1 MKQFFHLILC
11 SFIAAATV
19 KAADKPA
26 APAQEIRSLMQ
37 RVNAWQ
43 VAHPRMKAD
52 DRNWERGTWYAGVT
66 EAQRAT
72 GDEKFLQ
79 QALDWGN
86 LQQWQVGTEGS
97 GANKLFCAMTWVE
110 CYLLKKDPAML
121 KPTLDWLATDAPN
134 SPGGAKLWFGHA
146 PAPFDGPLYSDS
158 LFAMPVFALLHKATG
173 DSKHLETLD
182 HFARTV
188 TDELFDKE
196 EGLYYRDGSF
206 IGKKTPAGRKIL
218 WSRGNG
224 WVFAGLPRTLECL
237 PADDPRRE
245 FFLTRMRTMA
255 AALAKCQGGDGF
267 WRPNL
272 ADPEHVPVPESSGTA
287 FFCHGMAW
295 GIRNGVLDKETYL
308 PVVKKA
314 WTALAGAVSPTGMV
328 QWGQQVGDRPS
339 NTQQAESHEYVTGA
353 FLLAASEV
361 LRLTEAGLLKTDATS
376 GASATPLLPP
386 PAITPGPLPAGAHPF
401 ASEINAFL
409 TRQEATPGFR
419 PTGLKREDYLRVI
432 EGQVKAMR
440 AYQDPDGRI
449 IDPVEKVEKFYA
461 TPCYAHSV
469 AVLAHS
475 GHCKDAELIE
485 SGMNALDAATAD
497 MASNNAPGGHG
508 DFFTWPAMFAFEL
521 FQAHASAGR
530 RADWEGKLRAVNPKK
545 LYRVHPGSGNNWGVV
560 NLAGEFMRHRQGFTT
575 LDYVEAS
582 LAGQVRN
589 FTELGMYDE
598 NGNPFPYDHFSRYY
612 LAGMLDRGYVGTHQ
626 PALRELLWR
635 AAWVSL
641 FMQSPCGEMPTGF
654 RSSHHIWNEAE
665 QCVTF
670 ELYAAAY
677 AKAGRFAE
685 AGAFK
690 RAARLSLQSVQDW
703 IRPDG
708 SGFIVKNRYPIEA
721 KHGYEVYSAH
731 SCYNMLACSMLAQ
744 AWQFADDSVIEKPA
758 PADTGGFVIPILDP
772 FRKIFANA
780 GGTYIEYDIRGDH
793 KYNPTGLLRIHV
805 KGGHPQLGP
814 SDGCAPLYSGAGVNI
829 ATGPAWQE
837 PGGQWRSLAELSPPT
852 PTVEILEQEPAR
864 TRFRVSYA
872 RLSDGKGPAPVRLTQ
887 TILVEPSGVTVT
899 DELTGTGER
908 MRVTWPMLV
917 SDGAAA
923 TQIEMSGN
931 SASLKLG
938 GRGNRFTLLEP
949 AGVILSR
956 SGKPVSHRNG
966 LVETATAEFAGKHAV
981 YRITAFPQ
989 P

>member
-1 MKQFFHLILC
+1 M
-11 SFIAAATV
+11 AATI
-19 KAADKPA
+19 ALSAEEPA
-26 APAQEIRSLMQ
+26 APALEILNLMD

-43 VAHPRMKAD
+43 LAHPRMKAD

-66 EAQRAT
+66 AAYRAT
-72 GDEKFLQ
+72 GDEKYLR
-79 QALDWGN
+79 QALDWGK
-86 LQQWQVGTEGS
+86 LHEWRVGTEGS

-121 KPTLDWLATDAPN
+121 KPTLDWLATGAPN
-134 SPGGAKLWFGHA
+134 SPGGAKVWFGHA
-146 PAPFDGPLYSDS
+146 PAPFDEPLYSDS
-158 LFAMPVFALLHKATG
+158 LFAMPVFALLSKATG
-173 DSKHLETLD
+173 EAKHLDTLD
-182 HFARTV
+182 HFARAV
-188 TDELFDKE
+188 TGELFDKE
-196 EGLYYRDGSF
+196 EGLYYRDGTF
-206 IGKKTPAGRKIL
+206 IGQKTPTGKKIL

-224 WVFAGLPRTLECL
+224 WVFSGIPRTLECL
-237 PADDPRRE
+237 PPEDPRRE
-245 FFLTRMRTMA
+245 FFITLMRTMA
-255 AALAKCQGGDGF
+255 AALAKCQGDDGF

-272 ADPEHVPVPESSGTA
+272 ADPEHIPVPESSGTA

-314 WTALAGAVSPTGMV
+314 WAALAGSVSPTGMV

-339 NTQQAESHEYVTGA
+339 ATRQAESHEYVTGA

-361 LRLTEAGLLKTDATS
+361 LRLTEAGLLKLEPAP
-376 GASATPLLPP
+376 GANATPLLPTA
-386 PAITPGPLPAGAHPF
+386 AITPGPLAAGAHPF
-401 ASEINAFL
+401 SAEINAFL
-409 TRQEATPGFR
+409 SRQEATPGFQ

-440 AYQDPDGRI
+440 AYQNPEGRI
-449 IDPVEKVEKFYA
+449 IDPVEKVEKYYT
-461 TPCYAHSV
+461 TPCYAHAV

-475 GHCKDAELIE
+475 GHNKDSALIE
-485 SGMNALDAATAD
+485 SGMKALDAATAD
-497 MASNNAPGGHG
+497 MASGNAADGHG
-508 DFFTWPAMFAFEL
+508 DFFTWPVMFAFEL
-521 FQAHASAGR
+521 FQSHASAER
-530 RADWEGKLRAVNPKK
+530 RAEWERKLRAVDPKK
-545 LYRVHPGSGNNWGVV
+545 LYRVQPGGGNNWGVV
-560 NLAGEFMRHRQGFTT
+560 NLAGEFLRQRRGLTS
-575 LDYVEAS
+575 LDYVEKS
-582 LAGQVRN
+582 LEGQMKN

-598 NGNPFPYDHFSRYY
+598 AGNPFPYDHFSRYF
-612 LAGMLDRGYVGTHQ
+612 LAGMMELGYDGTRH

-635 AAWVSL
+635 AGWVSL
-641 FMQSPCGEMPTGF
+641 FMQSPYGEMPTGY

-670 ELYAAAY
+670 ELHASAY
-677 AKAGRFAE
+677 AKAGKPAE

-690 RAARLSLQSVQDW
+690 RAARLSLRSVREW

-708 SGFIVKNRYPIEA
+708 SGYIVKNRHPIEA
-721 KHGYEVYSAH
+721 KHGYERYSEH

-780 GGTYIEYDIRGDH
+780 GGTYVEYDIRGDH

-814 SDGCAPLYSGAGVNI
+814 SDGCAPLYSGKGVNI

-837 PGGQWRSLAELSPPT
+837 PGGQWQSLAELSPPP
-852 PTVEILEQEPAR
+852 PTVEILEQDPTR

-872 RLSDGKGPAPVRLTQ
+872 RLSGGKGPAPVSLTQ

-899 DELTGTGER
+899 DELSGSGER
-908 MRVTWPMLV
+908 MRVLWPMLV
-917 SDGAAA
+917 SDGLSE
-923 TQIEMSGN
+923 TRVEINGN
-931 SASLKLG
+931 SASLVLG
-938 GRGNRFTLLEP
+938 GRGNRFSVLEP
-949 AGVILSR
+949 AGVVLSR
-956 SGKPVSHRNG
+956 SGKPLSHRNG
-966 LVETATAEFAGKHAV
+966 TIETAVAEFSGKRAV
-981 YRITAFPQ
+981 YRITALPQ

>member
-1 MKQFFHLILC
+1 MNPFVHLILF

-26 APAQEIRSLMQ
+26 TPAQEIRSLML

-43 VAHPRMKAD
+43 MAHPRMKAD
-52 DRNWERGTWYAGVT
+52 DRNWERGTWYTGVM
-66 EAQRAT
+66 AAYKAT
-72 GDEKFLQ
+72 RDEQFLN
-79 QALDWGN
+79 QAMDWGR
-86 LQQWQVGTEGS
+86 QHRWQVGTEKS
-97 GANKLFCAMTWVE
+97 GANRLFCVETWAE
-110 CYLLKKDPAML
+110 LALLKQDQSLVAPALEALATPASNSPAGAKVWYLEGGVRYADSLYGASALAML
-121 KPTLDWLATDAPN
+121 AKITGEAKYLDIM
-134 SPGGAKLWFGHA
+134 HA
-146 PAPFDGPLYSDS
+146 FFRD
-158 LFAMPVFALLHKATG
+158 
-173 DSKHLETLD
+173 
-182 HFARTV
+182 V
-188 TDELFDKE
+188 TDEIFDQDA
-196 EGLYYRDGSF
+196 GLYFRDKRF
-206 IGKKTPAGRKIL
+206 ITQRTPAGKKIF

-224 WVFAGLPRTLECL
+224 WVLAGIARILEYL
-237 PADDPRRE
+237 PANDPQRPRYVAL
-245 FFLTRMRTMA
+245 FQRMA
-255 AALAKCQGGDGF
+255 AAIAKSQGGDGL

-272 ADPEHVPVPESSGTA
+272 ADAEHIPVKETSGTG
-287 FFCHGMAW
+287 FFCYAMAW
-295 GIRNGVLDKETYL
+295 GIRNGILDRETYL

-314 WTALAGAVSPTGMV
+314 WTALTGAVSPTGMV
-328 QWGQQVGDRPS
+328 QWGQQVGDRP
-339 NTQQAESHEYVTGA
+339 QATGQSQTHEYVTGT

-361 LRLTEAGLLKTDATS
+361 LRLTEAGLLKIDSLPAT
-376 GASATPLLPP
+376 SATPLLL
-386 PAITPGPLPAGAHPF
+386 PAAIVPGPLPVEAHPF
-401 ASEINAFL
+401 SSEINAFL
-409 TRQEATPGFR
+409 ARQQATPGFQ

-432 EGQVKAMR
+432 EGQVKVMR
-440 AYQDPDGRI
+440 AYQNPDGRI
-449 IDPVEKVEKFYA
+449 IDPVGKVEAYYT
-461 TPCYAHSV
+461 TPCYAHAV

-485 SGMNALDAATAD
+485 SGMKALDAATAD
-497 MASNNAPGGHG
+497 MASGQAPGGHG

-521 FQAHASAGR
+521 FQAHASAKR
-530 RADWEGKLRAVNPKK
+530 RADWERKLRAVNPNK

-560 NLAGEFMRHRQGFTT
+560 NLTGEFLRHRSGFTT

-582 LAGQVRN
+582 LAGQVKN

-598 NGNPFPYDHFSRYY
+598 NGNPLPYDHFSRYF
-612 LAGMLDRGYVGTHQ
+612 LTGMLQLGYGGTHQ

-641 FMQSPCGEMPTGF
+641 FMQSPDGEMPTGF

-670 ELYAAAY
+670 ELYATAY
-677 AKAGRFAE
+677 AKAGRPAE

-690 RAARLSLQSVQDW
+690 RAARLSLQSVKNW

-721 KHGYEVYSAH
+721 KHGYEGYSVH
-731 SCYNMLACSMLAQ
+731 TCYNMLACSMLAQ

-780 GGTYIEYDIRGDH
+780 GGTYVEYDIRGDH

-814 SDGCAPLYSGAGVNI
+814 SDGCAPLYSGAGVNV

-837 PGGQWRSLAELSPPT
+837 PGGQWRSLAELSPPA

-872 RLSDGKGPAPVRLTQ
+872 RWSDGKGPAPVRLTQ

-899 DELTGTGER
+899 DELTGGGER

-917 SDGAAA
+917 SDGAEQTQVELVGNMA
-923 TQIEMSGN
+923 TLR
-931 SASLKLG
+931 AS
-938 GRGNRFTLLEP
+938 GRGTRFTLLEP
-949 AGVILSR
+949 RDASLVR
-956 SGKPVSHRNG
+956 SGKPIGHRNG
-966 LVETATAEFAGKHAV
+966 TVEIATAEFSGKRAV
-981 YRITAFPQ
+981 YRIEAAPK
-989 P
+989 

>member
-1 MKQFFHLILC
+1 MNRLQTITLC
-11 SFIAAATV
+11 LLTAAGFAS
-19 KAADKPA
+19 PH
-26 APAQEIRSLMQ
+26 APAQDIRSLMQ
-37 RVNAWQ
+37 RVNDWQ
-43 VAHPRMKAD
+43 VAHPRMQPN

-66 EAQRAT
+66 AAQRAT
-72 GDEKFLQ
+72 GDEKFLR
-79 QALDWGN
+79 QALDWGT
-86 LQQWQVGTEGS
+86 LHQWQVGTEGS

-110 CYLLKKDPAML
+110 CCLLKWDPWML
-121 KPTLDWLATDAPN
+121 QPTLDWLATDAPN
-134 SPGGAKLWFGHA
+134 SPGGAKVWFGHA

-158 LFAMPVFALLHKATG
+158 LFAMPVFALLHQATG
-173 DSKHLETLD
+173 DRKHLETLD
-182 HFARTV
+182 YFVHAV

-196 EGLYYRDGSF
+196 EGLYYRDASF

-237 PADDPRRE
+237 PPDDPRRE
-245 FFLTRMRTMA
+245 FLTGQLRTMA
-255 AALAKCQGGDGF
+255 AALAKCQGDDGF

-287 FFCHGMAW
+287 FFCHGMAL
-295 GIRNGVLDKETYL
+295 GIRNGVLDQETYL

-339 NTQQAESHEYVTGA
+339 TTSQTESHEYVTGA

-361 LRLTEAGLLKTDATS
+361 LRLTEAGLMKIDTAPATS
-376 GASATPLLPP
+376 ASPLLPP
-386 PAITPGPLPAGAHPF
+386 AAMVPGPLPAGAHPF
-401 ASEINAFL
+401 SGAINAFL
-409 TRQEATPGFR
+409 TRQEATPGFH
-419 PTGLKREDYLRVI
+419 PTDLKREDYLRVI
-432 EGQVKAMR
+432 EGQLKAMR
-440 AYQDPDGRI
+440 VYQNPDGRI
-449 IDPVEKVEKFYA
+449 IDPVEKVEKYYT
-461 TPCYAHSV
+461 TPCYAHAV

-475 GHCKDAELIE
+475 GHCKDADLIE
-485 SGMNALDAATAD
+485 SGMKALDVVTAD
-497 MASNNAPGGHG
+497 MASGKAPDGHG
-508 DFFTWPAMFAFEL
+508 DFFTWPATFAFEL
-521 FQAHASAGR
+521 FQAHASSER
-530 RADWEGKLRAVNPKK
+530 RADWERKLRAVDPKK
-545 LYRVHPGSGNNWGVV
+545 LYRVQAGSGNNWGVV
-560 NLAGEFMRHRQGFTT
+560 NLAGEFLRHRRGFAA
-575 LDYVEAS
+575 LAYVEAS
-582 LAGQVRN
+582 LAGQVQH

-598 NGNPFPYDHFSRYY
+598 NGNPFPYDHFSRYF
-612 LAGMLDRGYVGTHQ
+612 LAGMLEWGYAGTHQ
-626 PALRELLWR
+626 AALRELLWR

-654 RSSHHIWNEAE
+654 RSSQHLWNEAE

-670 ELYAAAY
+670 ELYATAY
-677 AKAGRFAE
+677 AKAGRLAE

-690 RAARLSLQSVQDW
+690 HAARLSLQSVKDW

-708 SGFIVKNRYPIEA
+708 SGYIVKNRHPIEA
-721 KHGYEVYSAH
+721 KHGYESYSAH

-744 AWQFADDSVIEKPA
+744 AWQCADDSVAEKPA

-793 KYNPTGLLRIHV
+793 KYNPTGLLRVHV

-837 PGGQWRSLAELSPPT
+837 SGGQWRALAELSPPT

-872 RLSDGKGPAPVRLTQ
+872 RLSAGKDPAPIRLTQ
-887 TILVEPSGVTVT
+887 TILVEPTGVTIT
-899 DELTGTGER
+899 DEVTGSGDR

-917 SDGAAA
+917 SDGAEP
-923 TQIEMSGN
+923 TQVAMSGN
-931 SASLKLG
+931 TATLRLG
-938 GRGNRFTLLEP
+938 GRGTRFTLLEP
-949 AGVILSR
+949 PGVALVR
-956 SGKPVSHRNG
+956 SGKPLGHRNG
-966 LVETATAEFAGKHAV
+966 TVEIATAEFSGKRAV
-981 YRITAFPQ
+981 YRIEAASEK
-989 P
+989 